1 MMQAEL
7 LSPCGSPESLRA
19 ALRFGADAVYM
30 GGPVLQMR
38 SASAGFDLD
47 KLAAS
52 ISFVHE
58 QGKKA
63 YITVNTL
70 LKNSETELLKD
81 YGQALYAMEADGAIV
96 SDLGALRILG
106 REVPNLPLHI
116 STQCSVMNH
125 EAAMVYYDMGARRL
139 VLAREMSLEDIRE
152 MHAHL
157 PKDLELEAFVHG
169 AMCMAYSGRCLISSF
184 ILGRSGNRGQ
194 CAQPC
199 RWEYA
204 EHKSLQVEEQKR
216 PGQAFTIEEDGKY
229 SMVLSSRDLCMVEHL
244 QALRDAG
251 VVSFK
256 IEGRMKSDYYCAA
269 VTNAYRMAMEEADP
283 ALCRQELN
291 MVSHRPYTTGFY
303 CGELPDDHFNSG
315 LYEQDWVFCAT
326 VESWENGVATLI
338 QRNHMALGDE
348 LYPLTPGQVGLHFP
362 LTTMENEEGLPIDT
376 APHPMMRLRVPC
388 LIPLQPGDYIRRPSR

>member
-1 MMQAEL
+1 MQAEL
-7 LSPCGSPESLRA
+7 LSPCGSLDSLCA

-47 KLAAS
+47 KLSKAVAL
-52 ISFVHE
+52 VHE
-58 QGKKA
+58 QGKKV

-70 LKNSETELLKD
+70 LKNSETGLLRD
-81 YGQALYAMEADGAIV
+81 YGQALHAMGADGAIV
-96 SDLGALRILG
+96 SDLGALRILS
-106 REVPNLPLHI
+106 RNVPGLPLHI
-116 STQCSVMNH
+116 STQCSVMNY

-139 VLAREMSLEDIRE
+139 VLAREMTLEDIGE

-157 PKDLELEAFVHG
+157 PEDLELEAFVHG

-199 RWEYA
+199 RWEYT
-204 EHKSLQVEEQKR
+204 EHKQLEVEERKR
-216 PGQAFTIEEDGKY
+216 PGQVFTIEEDKDY

-269 VTNAYRMAMEEADP
+269 VTNAYRMAMEGKSLP
-283 ALCRQELN
+283 LCRQELD

-303 CGELPDDHFNSG
+303 YGKLPDGHFNSG
-315 LYEQDWVFCAT
+315 LYEQDWTFCAT

-338 QRNHMALGDE
+338 QRNHVAVGDE
-348 LYPLTPGQVGLHFP
+348 LYPLTPGQVGLHFT
-362 LTTMENEEGLPIDT
+362 LTTMEDEEGQSLT
-376 APHPMMRLRVPC
+376 AAPHPMMRFRIPC
-388 LIPLQPGDYIRRPSR
+388 PIPLQPGDYIRRPSR